1 MSKYDNV
8 TAEKMRKATEDLKQ
22 MQENYK
28 KYGVYILNKDIPEA
42 TTRQELY
49 SKLEISNVYE
59 DIAEKQKEF
68 QKEINRISKD
78 KRYKEEFKSDYKKK
92 MQEEFQKYKTEK
104 LTEVKAKLNGYK
116 EDLKSKY
123 SYKVEDPQ
131 LEATQTNNALLQLA
145 FIQQLDN
152 TEELLKGYINDNWNK
167 PQVMNI
173 VENMYKDNA
182 NVATQIAE
190 KRHEEAKP
198 YELVNKCLN
207 DVTTFINNSDY
218 VVNSDYIERGITKF
232 NPITG
237 EANEE

>member
-8 TAEKMRKATEDLKQ
+8 TAEQMRKATEDLKQ
-22 MQENYK
+22 MQENFK
-28 KYGVYILNKDIPEA
+28 KYGVYVVNKDIPEV

-49 SKLEISNVYE
+49 SKLEIENAYE

-68 QKEINRISKD
+68 KKEIDRISKD
-78 KRYKEEFKSDYKKK
+78 KRYKEEYKSTYKEK
-92 MQEEFQKYKTEK
+92 MQEEFIKYKTEK
-104 LTEVKAKLNGYK
+104 LTEVQSKLRGYK
-116 EDLKSKY
+116 EDLQNKY

-152 TEELLKGYINDNWNK
+152 NEEMLKGYINDNWNK

-182 NVATQIAE
+182 NVATQIATTR
-190 KRHEEAKP
+190 KEEQKP
-198 YELVNKCLN
+198 YLLINKCLN

-218 VVNSDYIERGITKF
+218 VVNQDYIEKGITKF
-232 NPITG
+232 NSIAG